1 MSSVAQFP
9 DKECMFIARDTD
21 EKTGMAI
28 HILEH
33 FKDGKR
39 YRVGEY
45 STILEVITAM
55 DEICGIDRSGGAA

>member
-1 MSSVAQFP
+1 MSDIAQFP
-9 DKECMFIARDTD
+9 DKECMFIGRDVD
-21 EKTGMAI
+21 ETTGKEI

-45 STILEVITAM
+45 ATIMDIITAM
-55 DEICGIDRSGGAA
+55 DEICGIDRPGGAS